1 MRKPQGSVGLGGAF
15 GRSVTPEVAGSSPVA
30 PARSSVRRYESV
42 RNYDRLEVGHLA
54 AGDSIDPNGVE
65 RRVAGRRDP
74 EAAEDPVRN
83 PGREQFPR
91 HRRARAVR
99 ASNRV
104 EQNVHRLSSVDG
116 EPIRLPT
123 ELLREGR
130 NEPRPFAS
138 EKTDRRARVAD
149 DLSVGAR
156 TAENRRLR
164 IEAAG
169 DHRDA
174 AAKARAEVMQQG
186 KIGRAAEEDPVGARP
201 RDRSGQAWGDL
212 WSRLSAWV
220 TSTLPVA

>member
-30 PARSSVRRYESV
+30 PARFSVWRYERV
-42 RNYDRLEVGHLA
+42 RDYDRLEVGHLA

-74 EAAEDPVRN
+74 EAAEDPVRD

-91 HRRARAVR
+91 HRRARAVG
-99 ASNRV
+99 ATDRV
-104 EQNVHRLSSVDG
+104 EQNVHRVRRVDG

-123 ELLREGR
+123 KFLREGR
-130 NEPRPFAS
+130 DEPRPFAS
-138 EKTDRRARVAD
+138 EKTDRRAWVAD
-149 DLSVGAR
+149 GHSFGGR

-174 AAKARAEVMQQG
+174 AAKARTEVMQ
-186 KIGRAAEEDPVGARP
+186 
-201 RDRSGQAWGDL
+201 
-212 WSRLSAWV
+212 
-220 TSTLPVA
+220 